1 MITTAI
7 ALGLAAVYF
16 TLTGGADIG
25 KWLFA
30 AGLAIAA
37 MKVFP

>member
-7 ALGLAAVYF
+7 ALFAASVYF
-16 TLTGGADIG
+16 TLGGGADIG

-30 AGLAIAA
+30 ASLAVAA